1 MNSEFQPQYSY
12 MNKLI
17 LPSTPP
23 RVPPLAPEAVN
34 AYVKSEYDKSV
45 NTWGIPNNL
54 IRTMGWLPRL
64 ALTEVDYANS
74 FIFDSGTYSL
84 WPRPGDPK
92 GTPVLFPEAGFVD
105 RVTKELVINV
115 VSLLNRSRYSITH
128 HSLIGYNT
136 LATQLPE
143 GDASAKARKAEEML
157 LHLVNSNGEPAFEGR
172 EFYTAFQLHA
182 LRLAVKLRE
191 DAHRVTD
198 EDFKQLRTLMKEE
211 ALKAFQHDPLKEAF
225 SAVGEPYL
233 AAYVNAMIVELTWCI
248 VHFSG
253 LLNKWFTVLQ
263 IMDETSVEVDGIDFV
278 AAYNA
283 TVPESIRTRNNNL
296 LVSDGWGR
304 K

>member
-1 MNSEFQPQYSY
+1 MN
-12 MNKLI
+12 NLI
-17 LPSTPP
+17 IPKTPP
-23 RVPPLAPEAVN
+23 RVGPLAPEAVN

-92 GTPVLFPEAGFVD
+92 GAPVLFPEAGFVD

-136 LATQLPE
+136 LVALLPE
-143 GDASAKARKAEEML
+143 TDANARAKKAEEML
-157 LHLVNSNGEPAFEGR
+157 LYLVDSEGQPAFEGQNIYS
-172 EFYTAFQLHA
+172 EFHLHA
-182 LRLAVKLRE
+182 LRLAVKLRG
-191 DAHRVTD
+191 DAHSVTD
-198 EDFKQLRTLMKEE
+198 QEFTGLRSVMSQE
-211 ALKAFQHDPLKEAF
+211 ATRAFQNNPILKEAF
-225 SAVGEPYL
+225 AVVGNPYL
-233 AAYVNAMIVELTWCI
+233 HAYVNAMLVELTWCI
-248 VHFSG
+248 VHFAG

-278 AAYNA
+278 SAYNA
-283 TVPESIRTRNNNL
+283 TVPDPIKTRNNNL
-296 LVSDGWGR
+296 LGKDGWGR
-304 K
+304 Q